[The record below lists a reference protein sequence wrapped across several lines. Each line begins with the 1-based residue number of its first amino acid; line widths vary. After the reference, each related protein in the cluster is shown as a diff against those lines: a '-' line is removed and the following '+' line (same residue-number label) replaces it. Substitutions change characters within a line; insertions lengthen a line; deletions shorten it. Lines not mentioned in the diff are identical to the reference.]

1 MFHLETN
8 LHSWCLFHCR
18 VGKNQ
23 SVVIRVINPPLKL
36 TKTPLKIGPAPKG
49 KFIFQPSIFRCYW
62 WFRNPANHL
71 GCTKPCKEWDKQ
83 LVLDSQVPAVSF
95 KEGSSKLDLR
105 PILKRFCAI
114 PSHLWLQV
122 WGFFQQSGHHENLA
136 SPKKWLTPDCS
147 TKFGHIAFMILGFAT
162 VRCLEKSLKEIS
174 YQWWWVSWWCSSHG
188 IPIRIPNHQQNKSKD

>member
-105 PILKRFCAI
+105 PILEPFCPI

-122 WGFFQQSGHHENLA
+122 WVFSAVWSPWKFGFP
-136 SPKKWLTPDCS
+136 PKMADTWLLHQFWSYCFHDNWICDCS
-147 TKFGHIAFMILGFAT
+147 MLGKKF
-162 VRCLEKSLKEIS
+162 
-174 YQWWWVSWWCSSHG
+174 
-188 IPIRIPNHQQNKSKD
+188 